1 MVNTLPDPWNFSNV
15 ERQLFAGDTSQ
26 RLEYGALQEMNQ
38 GGPLHGPCFWITPN
52 GRRVQLPGSY
62 GGPPIWDA
70 VGRRVALPL
79 WQQALFSSPNQRL
92 AVLDTQL
99 QQLVVFRRGFSVLHL
114 QAFEGL
120 VVTGVDSPIQRPASV
135 SFNLGTEDIKQ
146 VLEL

>member
-15 ERQLFAGDTSQ
+15 ERQLVSGDNAQ
-26 RLEYGALQEMNQ
+26 RLEYGTLKEMNQ
-38 GGPLHGPCFWITPN
+38 GGPLHGFCFWITPT
-52 GRRVQLPGSY
+52 GRRVQLPGTY

-70 VGRRVALPL
+70 VGRRVALPM

-120 VVTGVDSPIQRPASV
+120 IVTAVDNPAHRPAPV
-135 SFNLGTEDIKQ
+135 SINIGTEDIKQ